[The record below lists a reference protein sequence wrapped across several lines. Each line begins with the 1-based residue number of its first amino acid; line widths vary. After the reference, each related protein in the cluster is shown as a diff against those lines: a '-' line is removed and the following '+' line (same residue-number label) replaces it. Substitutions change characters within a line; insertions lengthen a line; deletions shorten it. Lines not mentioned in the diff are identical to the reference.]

1 MKQVSNMNH
10 AHNEQLQKAQDTAGW
25 LQSTQNM
32 VGGTITT
39 YLTIMKQIAP
49 QKGDRLIFWLGA
61 RTNMVFGM
69 GFDMSVN
76 REGVLQAFVSN
87 TGGTVAQIAAGKV
100 GERLVATQLTRFIA
114 QRVLM
119 SVGAAVL
126 APEIAMV
133 VGACGVAFMAYQAG
147 NVANGWID
155 RTFFTEKKEGARQG
169 RAHPPL
175 PPSPQHSHDQIKLP
189 RGELQMLAFWLLIMD
204 TSPYRLPGPLGQKY
218 IGTNRGPNRTRR

>member
-1 MKQVSNMNH
+1 MNH
-10 AHNEQLQKAQDTAGW
+10 AHNEQLQKAQDTTGW

-39 YLTIMKQIAP
+39 YLTMMKQIAP

-76 REGVLQAFVSN
+76 GEGVLQAFVSN

-100 GERLVATQLTRFIA
+100 GERLVVTQITRFIA
-114 QRVLM
+114 QRVLV
-119 SVGAAVL
+119 SVGAAAL

-133 VGACGVAFMAYQAG
+133 VGACGVAYMAYQVG
-147 NVANGWID
+147 NAANGWID
-155 RTFFTEKKEGARQG
+155 RTFFPGKKEGSRYSVG
-169 RAHPPL
+169 FPEFPTPHK
-175 PPSPQHSHDQIKLP
+175 SPEGPIQVP
-189 RGELQMLAFWLLIMD
+189 NTELHMLARWILTMD
-204 TSPYRLPGPLGQKY
+204 TSPYNLPGPLDQKY
-218 IGTNRGPNRTRR
+218 IGGSSGLHRKRR

>member
-1 MKQVSNMNH
+1 MNH
-10 AHNEQLQKAQDTAGW
+10 AHNEQLQKAQDTPGW

-39 YLTIMKQIAP
+39 YLTMMKQIAP
-49 QKGDRLIFWLGA
+49 QQGDGLIFWLGA

-100 GERLVATQLTRFIA
+100 GELIA
-114 QRVLM
+114 RRALL
-119 SVGAAVL
+119 SLGAAVL

-133 VGACGVAFMAYQAG
+133 VGACGVAYMAYQVG
-147 NVANGWID
+147 NAANGWID
-155 RTFFTEKKEGARQG
+155 RTFFSKKEGGGFPQFPTTNKHSNG
-169 RAHPPL
+169 QIQM
-175 PPSPQHSHDQIKLP
+175 PST
-189 RGELQMLAFWLLIMD
+189 ELHMLARWILTMD
-204 TSPYRLPGPLGQKY
+204 TSPYNLPGPLDQKY
-218 IGTNRGPNRTRR
+218 IGANGGLHRKRR